1 MLYYIAPVFTIYP
14 GSAPPNASSVLTW
27 NTKRERRDSNAKG
40 AAAAATTTATA
51 TTALSAFSS
60 TRQPTYTSSTV
71 TFFTSHKLFG
81 FVNIDH
87 Y

>member
-1 MLYYIAPVFTIYP
+1 MFYYIAPVFTIYP

-27 NTKRERRDSNAKG
+27 NTKREWRDSNAKG
-40 AAAAATTTATA
+40 AAAATA
-51 TTALSAFSS
+51 ALSALYS
-60 TRQPTYTSSTV
+60 TRQPTYTQVTV